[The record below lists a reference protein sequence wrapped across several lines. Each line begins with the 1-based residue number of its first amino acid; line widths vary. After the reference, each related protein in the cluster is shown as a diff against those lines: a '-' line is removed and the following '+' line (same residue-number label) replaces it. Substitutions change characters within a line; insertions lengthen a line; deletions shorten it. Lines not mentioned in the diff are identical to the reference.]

1 MTEIVYYV
9 AASLDGR
16 IAGPRGELDWLFA
29 FDQAGTDYGLADFMA
44 GVDAVVMGRATYDA
58 VLGLG
63 WSYGDRPAWVLSHRA
78 PPGGSE
84 APPASVRW
92 GALDPA
98 TLLAQCRAQG
108 LRRVWLLGGGDVAG
122 QFLRAGCV
130 HRLMLATI
138 PVTLG
143 GGLPL
148 WGAGG
153 TLAPRRWALR
163 AHQAYPNGVLTQD
176 FTCEDGGP

>member
-63 WSYGDRPAWVLSHRA
+63 
-78 PPGGSE
+78 
-84 APPASVRW
+84 
-92 GALDPA
+92 
-98 TLLAQCRAQG
+98 
-108 LRRVWLLGGGDVAG
+108 
-122 QFLRAGCV
+122 
-130 HRLMLATI
+130 
-138 PVTLG
+138 
-143 GGLPL
+143 
-148 WGAGG
+148 
-153 TLAPRRWALR
+153 
-163 AHQAYPNGVLTQD
+163 
-176 FTCEDGGP
+176 